1 VRNAE
6 RYIPL
11 APNDRNV
18 AATVTTLIP
27 AVFRLARDS
36 TDAIQF
42 ATRIN
47 PTWLAMTRDVHVSR
61 PDVDEMKLVAAR

>member
-1 VRNAE
+1 
-6 RYIPL
+6 
-11 APNDRNV
+11 
-18 AATVTTLIP
+18 LIP
-27 AVFRLARDS
+27 AIFRLARDS